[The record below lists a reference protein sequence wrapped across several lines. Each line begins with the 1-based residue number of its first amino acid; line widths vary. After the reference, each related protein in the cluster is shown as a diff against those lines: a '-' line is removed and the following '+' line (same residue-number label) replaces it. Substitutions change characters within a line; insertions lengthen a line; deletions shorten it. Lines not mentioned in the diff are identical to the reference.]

1 MQSRIAVILVALI
14 GIQVTLAKMPGHL
27 LGSSTFD
34 DQNSGLSSS
43 IINSGDNS
51 NGGSPPFSVPGQT
64 PPYTPPFSGSNGNKY
79 TPPFSGNSGQGP
91 YYNQPTFGSN
101 DGSNFGGN
109 NFNNPYKSQGPTGPS
124 PYGQSS
130 GGYGN
135 LRKTYG

>member
-1 MQSRIAVILVALI
+1 MQSRIAVILVVLI

-27 LGSSTFD
+27 LASSTFD

-51 NGGSPPFSVPGQT
+51 NGGSPPFPASGPT
-64 PPYTPPFSGSNGNKY
+64 PPYTSS
-79 TPPFSGNSGQGP
+79 FSGNSGQGP